1 MAGTT
6 DRYVTRPGW
15 SFWAVAV
22 LAVLW
27 NAFGCLDFTMTASRN
42 PDYLAQVPPEIVDW
56 LDSAPTWTLLP
67 WALGV
72 WGGLAGSL
80 LLLARSGWAVGAFA
94 ASLLGLAVSQAWQF
108 SAGMPASMTT
118 PGMLAMTAGIWVIA
132 LALLWFAWDK
142 RRAGV
147 LH

>member
-1 MAGTT
+1 MATT

-15 SFWAVAV
+15 TFWLIAV

-42 PDYLAQVPPEIVDW
+42 PTYLAQVSPEIIDW
-56 LDSAPTWTLLP
+56 LDSAPSWTLVP

-80 LLLARSGWAVGAFA
+80 LLLARSGWAVPAFA
-94 ASLLGLAVSQAWQF
+94 VSLVGLAVSQAWQF
-108 SAGMPASMTT
+108 SAGMPESMTT
-118 PGMLAMTAGIWVIA
+118 PGMLAMTACIWVIA
-132 LALLWFAWDK
+132 LGLLWFAWDK